1 MKHWLARFFIDHPL
15 IGGLVFVAVG
25 AFMARSSITEGTQYA
40 QFTNGV
46 PVKGTVKEL
55 IGSTG
60 LPAKYRM
67 IAQWRDERTTH
78 TAAIDLFKNEFDSL
92 KAGDEVPLLMSNA
105 DHTRA
110 MVEKYYANNK
120 PVEIAGMSATPLVFV
135 GLAMALFGIG
145 LAGAGLVKKRA
156 PARVV
161 RPVPPRHPRP
171 R

>member
-1 MKHWLARFFIDHPL
+1 MKHWLAQFFIDHPM
-15 IGGLVFVAVG
+15 IGGMVFVVVG
-25 AFMARSSITEGTQYA
+25 AIMARSSITEGTQYA

-46 PVKGTVKEL
+46 SVKGTVKEL

-60 LPAKYRM
+60 LPARYRM

-78 TAAIDLFKNEFDSL
+78 TSTVDLFKNEFESL
-92 KAGDEVPLLMSNA
+92 KVGDEVPLLMSTA

-135 GLAMALFGIG
+135 GLAMALFGVG

-156 PARVV
+156 PAKVV
-161 RPVPPRHPRP
+161 RQFPPRHLRP